1 MQALP
6 QVSAQTARLTRIQ
19 RGILQQLQ
27 CEWSAGRIVESLEH
41 LCRLL
46 GLRSRGA
53 LHRHIQALVSAGAV
67 APLDR
72 HRRGL
77 WPVQA
82 AISPPGTQRA
92 ADPPPVGPALPGR
105 HRDHPLGRQVSH
117 DEAPASRR
125 DAPSSRSS
133 LAGWPPGVPVRALP
147 RLGRIA
153 AGAPLDA
160 VFEDEAVLVPERLAP
175 RGDAY
180 VLEVRG
186 DSMCGDGIL
195 DGDLVVVDVDSHVR
209 AGEIAVVLIAGEG
222 ATLKRFRHEGGL
234 VRLQASNP
242 DVPDQLVRADQVA
255 IQGRVSG
262 LMRHYG
268 H

>member
-1 MQALP
+1 MDALP
-6 QVSAQTARLTRIQ
+6 QASTPPTGLTPIQ
-19 RGILQQLQ
+19 HGILQRLQ
-27 CEWSAGRIVESLEH
+27 REWSAGRTVESLNH

-46 GLRSRGA
+46 GLHSRGA
-53 LHRHIQALVSAGAV
+53 LHRHVQVLVKAGLV

-77 WPVQA
+77 RPAQAALSTVPRPSPGAEAAATGRGAQA
-82 AISPPGTQRA
+82 AIGIR
-92 ADPPPVGPALPGR
+92 
-105 HRDHPLGRQVSH
+105 
-117 DEAPASRR
+117 
-125 DAPSSRSS
+125 
-133 LAGWPPGVPVRALP
+133 AGWPPGVPVRALQ

-160 VFEDEAVLVPERLAP
+160 VFEDDAVLVPERLAP

-186 DSMCGDGIL
+186 NSMCGDGIL
-195 DGDLVVVDVDSHVR
+195 DGDLVVVEVDPHVR
-209 AGEIAVVLIAGEG
+209 AGEIAVVLVAGEG
-222 ATLKRFRHEGGL
+222 ATLKRFSHEGGL
-234 VRLQASNP
+234 VSLKASNP
-242 DVPDQLVRADQVA
+242 DVPDQLVRADQIA

-268 H
+268 N